1 MAQINEDSANHSES
15 TDLKSLL
22 WSASHLLTIG
32 LVSRFFRN
40 YNRYKETTYSHPDK
54 IVLKQLCRQISHK
67 LHAYRGILS
76 ASESSESP
84 HYQTA
89 GLLIQQQL
97 HDAYEDLHH
106 RLLYLDAELIA
117 DIIPLIDEQM
127 RFWKPQTTESED
139 DSLAISSTGLHETE
153 QRAAEIES
161 FIHNLEY

>member
-15 TDLKSLL
+15 NDLKTLL

-54 IVLKQLCRQISHK
+54 KALEQLCRQISHK

-76 ASESSESP
+76 ASEASESP

-89 GLLIQQQL
+89 GLLLQQQIY
-97 HDAYEDLHH
+97 DTYEDLHH
-106 RLLYLDAELIA
+106 RLLYLDANLIA

-127 RFWKPQTTESED
+127 RFWEPQTDESKE
-139 DSLAISSTGLHETE
+139 DSLTIGSTGLRETE

-161 FIHNLEY
+161 FIRQLEY